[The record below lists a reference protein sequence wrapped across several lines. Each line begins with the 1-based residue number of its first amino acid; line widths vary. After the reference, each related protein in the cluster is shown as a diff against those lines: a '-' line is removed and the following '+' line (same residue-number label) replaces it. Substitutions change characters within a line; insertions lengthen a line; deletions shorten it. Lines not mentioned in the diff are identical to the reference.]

1 MAKTYDYLFKL
12 LLIGDSGVGKTCV
25 LFRFSE
31 DAFNSTFIST
41 IGIDFKIRTIELDGK
56 KIKLQIWDTAGQE
69 RFRTITTAY
78 YRGAMGIMLVYDI
91 TNEKSFDNIKN
102 WIRNIEEHASADVE
116 KMILGNKCDINEKRQ
131 VSKDR
136 GEKLALEYGIKF
148 METSAKAN
156 INVENAFLTLAR
168 DIKAK
173 MDTKLEG
180 NNPQSNQGVK
190 ITTEQQKKSSF
201 FRCVLL

>member
-1 MAKTYDYLFKL
+1 
-12 LLIGDSGVGKTCV
+12 
-25 LFRFSE
+25 
-31 DAFNSTFIST
+31 
-41 IGIDFKIRTIELDGK
+41 
-56 KIKLQIWDTAGQE
+56 
-69 RFRTITTAY
+69 
-78 YRGAMGIMLVYDI
+78 MGIMLVYDI

-131 VSKDR
+131 VSKER

-180 NNPQSNQGVK
+180 NNPQGSNHGVK